1 MAARCKRRSRT
12 VHFGVKTLQY
22 VQFYIF
28 CLSWTGRETTELYKL
43 EKNKGKRTGR
53 YKNISKLYITKGKL
67 SKLYSSARAKMEWY
81 RTDSDRIV

>member
-12 VHFGVKTLQY
+12 VYFGVKTLQY

-28 CLSWTGRETTELYKL
+28 CLRWTGRETTELYKL

-53 YKNISKLYITKGKL
+53 YKNISKLYRTKGKL

-81 RTDSDRIV
+81 RTDSDRTV